1 MKISC
6 YSLRMSARIAPSDE
20 LLALA
25 RALRSLRR
33 ERDLSQEA
41 VALAAGIHPKHLSDI
56 ERANK
61 DPRATTV
68 VRLAE
73 ALGVG
78 VAELYAMPDRPTQVN
93 RGTRRA

>member
-1 MKISC
+1 MFVS
-6 YSLRMSARIAPSDE
+6 SPSPE

-25 RALRSLRR
+25 STIRRLRR
-33 ERDLSQEA
+33 DRDLSQEA
-41 VALAAGIHPKHLSDI
+41 LAGIAGVHPKHLSEI

-73 ALGVG
+73 GLGLTP
-78 VAELYAMPDRPTQVN
+78 AELYAYAERN
-93 RGTRRA
+93 